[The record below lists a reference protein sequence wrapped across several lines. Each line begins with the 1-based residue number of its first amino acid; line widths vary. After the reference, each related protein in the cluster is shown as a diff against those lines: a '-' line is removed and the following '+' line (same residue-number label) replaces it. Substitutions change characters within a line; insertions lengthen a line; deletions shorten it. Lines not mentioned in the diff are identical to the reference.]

1 MREVNSCRPGVL
13 LLQFTLTSCPSKH
26 IILFTMNKLSTQK
39 RVSVISALV
48 EGMAINAVVRMTGV
62 SKNAVLKLLED
73 IGNAC
78 AIYQYNTF
86 RNLNCKR
93 LELDEIWSFV
103 FAKAKNVP
111 AEHVGE
117 FGYGDVYTWVAIDA
131 ESKLVPSW
139 YVGRRDGQSAMEF
152 VKDLASRLTN
162 RVQITT
168 DGHKAYLNAIEEAFG
183 SEIDYAMLIK
193 VYGGEQSEVRYS
205 PAECLGTMK
214 ERIVGNPDRELVS
227 TSYVERQ
234 NLTMRMSM
242 RRFTRLTNAH
252 SKKIE
257 NHIHAIA
264 LHYMHYNFARYH
276 QSLRCSPAMA
286 AGVSKKLWSIE
297 DIVALL
303 DS

>member
-1 MREVNSCRPGVL
+1 
-13 LLQFTLTSCPSKH
+13 
-26 IILFTMNKLSTQK
+26 MNKLTNQK
-39 RVSVISALV
+39 RVQVISALV
-48 EGMAINAVVRMTGV
+48 EGVSINATVRMTGV
-62 SKNAVLKLLED
+62 SKNTVLKLLAD

-78 AIYQYNTF
+78 AIYQDKVF
-86 RNLNCKR
+86 RNLACKR
-93 LELDEIWSFV
+93 IEADEIWSFC
-103 FAKAKNVP
+103 FAKQKNVRE
-111 AEHVGE
+111 EHQGE

-131 ESKLVPSW
+131 ETKLVPSW
-139 YVGRRDGQSAMEF
+139 YVGRRDGHCAYEF
-152 VKDLASRLTN
+152 IKDLSERLAY
-162 RVQITT
+162 RVQLTT
-168 DGHKAYLNAIEEAFG
+168 DGHKAYLNAVEEVFG

-193 VYGGEQSEVRYS
+193 VYGGSQDEVRYS
-205 PAECLGTMK
+205 PAECLGTLK
-214 ERIVGNPDRELVS
+214 ERITGNPERDLVS

-234 NLTMRMSM
+234 NLTMRMCM

-264 LHYMHYNFARYH
+264 LHYMYYNFVRMH

-303 DS
+303 D